1 MKTTELILCKTVT
14 TESFPDRGWIGLV
27 VPGEH
32 GKELAG
38 LYTRS
43 ELYRE
48 VKAIMSKYG
57 EETVRLTVSKF
68 SVPEGYQL
76 MFAPS
81 RDAFDGTHAR
91 SLIEK
96 HMRG

>member
-27 VPGEH
+27 IPGEN

-48 VKAIMSKYG
+48 VKKIMDKYG
-57 EETVRLTVSKF
+57 EDKVRMTVSKF
-68 SVPEGYQL
+68 KVPEGYQL

-81 RDAFDGTHAR
+81 RDAYDGTHAR
-91 SLIEK
+91 KLIEK
-96 HMRG
+96 HLYG